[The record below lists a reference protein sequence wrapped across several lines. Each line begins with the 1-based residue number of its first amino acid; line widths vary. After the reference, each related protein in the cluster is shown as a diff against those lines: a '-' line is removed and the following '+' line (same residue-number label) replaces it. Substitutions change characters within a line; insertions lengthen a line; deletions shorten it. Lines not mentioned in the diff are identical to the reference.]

1 MEPRRYERITDVNF
15 LSGRKGW
22 VIAADACIILLL
34 IAYVVGFTVELRQT
48 STDNDVQRVVDTIES
63 LQRHSVIYLDDSC
76 RINRDWSYYAGW
88 HIGTAEEMLD
98 WISELNSDER
108 VMAQIVMIDTFSGVS
123 SQAKAGTQGDRRV
136 SYARY
141 DNLTQELM
149 TLLEDEPQSDV
160 VVTSAFANNVNGEQC
175 IAFASL
181 ISVLVE
187 GVSRQAF
194 LMRVEPVAMI
204 QEYCGLK
211 DAYNGIQI
219 SMVNRNGAYLFRAN
233 MLKNS
238 NFYEF
243 LRTYNDLTYPQAEA
257 VREKIN
263 SDPLPGKLT
272 CLNSQGNKTICAYSS
287 KTYNGWFLVGS
298 IEVSA
303 LSQASVQWSLLL
315 VTTLAFALLIAVNS
329 VYFLLLNKRLRES
342 LAAVEHANAAK
353 TRFLSTMSH
362 DIRTPMN
369 AILGMA
375 AIAQSNLDN
384 REKVEECL
392 RKLLLAGK
400 HLLTLIN
407 DVLDISKV
415 ESGKFTLSPTTFSLA
430 EEVENLINIIYPQA
444 CRKDIRLDVRLQ
456 NVLHEELFADK
467 LRLNQIFINIL
478 SNAVKYTPSG
488 GSIQVLLREEALDE
502 ENRLRLI
509 YRVQDTGIGMSQE
522 YIKTLYEP
530 FTREKDGRI
539 DKIEG
544 SGLGMAIAGQMV
556 SLMGGTIDVQS
567 EQGVGTTFTVRIEL
581 PFEEEKMPPV
591 LRAKRVLAMGSP
603 DMRMYLSEELH
614 ALDVQTVFADTA
626 EDAAAILSR
635 EDINAVII
643 EHQMPEWNALNL
655 ADALR
660 KACGGML
667 PPVVLSAYDAM
678 EVETAAQKAGVRAF
692 LPKPVFRSRLIR
704 LFDRLE
710 RKDAEKEA
718 EAREDAQSGAGMHLL
733 VAEDNDLNWEILQAL
748 LDMRGATAERA
759 VNGRECVER
768 IREAKDD
775 EYNLIFMD
783 IQMPVMNGYEAAC
796 AIRQLDDVKKA
807 NIPIVAMTADAFAE
821 DVAACRMAGMNGHIA
836 KPVEPKIL
844 TAALK
849 QYAKKTRETES

>member
-1 MEPRRYERITDVNF
+1 MNF

-63 LQRHSVIYLDDSC
+63 LQRRSVIYLDDSC
-76 RINRDWSYYAGW
+76 RINKDWSYYAGR

-98 WISELNSDER
+98 RISELNSDER
-108 VMAQIVMIDTFSGVS
+108 VMAQIVMTDTFSGVS

-149 TLLEDEPQSDV
+149 TLLGDEPQSDV

-384 REKVEECL
+384 REKVDECL

-407 DVLDISKV
+407 DI
-415 ESGKFTLSPTTFSLA
+415 
-430 EEVENLINIIYPQA
+430 
-444 CRKDIRLDVRLQ
+444 IRLSQMDAPMPSLKFEPVDLAQIAANTFEQLEMSARKADVSLQLDARHAVVEADRQMMDELLYNLCDNAIRYNVRGGSVRLE
-456 NVLHEELFADK
+456 VRPVRDK
-467 LRLNQIFINIL
+467 VI
-478 SNAVKYTPSG
+478 VC
-488 GSIQVLLREEALDE
+488 
-502 ENRLRLI
+502 
-509 YRVQDTGIGMSQE
+509 VQDTGIGISPENQE
-522 YIKTLYEP
+522 HVFERFY
-530 FTREKDGRI
+530 RV
-539 DKIEG
+539 DKSRSKATG
-544 SGLGMAIAGQMV
+544 GTGLGLAIVKHIAVKHNAQIT
-556 SLMGGTIDVQS
+556 LES
-567 EQGVGTTFTVRIEL
+567 ELGRGTTISVT
-581 PFEEEKMPPV
+581 
-591 LRAKRVLAMGSP
+591 
-603 DMRMYLSEELH
+603 
-614 ALDVQTVFADTA
+614 
-626 EDAAAILSR
+626 
-635 EDINAVII
+635 
-643 EHQMPEWNALNL
+643 
-655 ADALR
+655 
-660 KACGGML
+660 
-667 PPVVLSAYDAM
+667 
-678 EVETAAQKAGVRAF
+678 
-692 LPKPVFRSRLIR
+692 
-704 LFDRLE
+704 FDR
-710 RKDAEKEA
+710 
-718 EAREDAQSGAGMHLL
+718 
-733 VAEDNDLNWEILQAL
+733 
-748 LDMRGATAERA
+748 
-759 VNGRECVER
+759 C
-768 IREAKDD
+768 
-775 EYNLIFMD
+775 F
-783 IQMPVMNGYEAAC
+783 
-796 AIRQLDDVKKA
+796 KA
-807 NIPIVAMTADAFAE
+807 
-821 DVAACRMAGMNGHIA
+821 
-836 KPVEPKIL
+836 
-844 TAALK
+844 
-849 QYAKKTRETES
+849 

>member
-1 MEPRRYERITDVNF
+1 M
-15 LSGRKGW
+15 
-22 VIAADACIILLL
+22 
-34 IAYVVGFTVELRQT
+34 
-48 STDNDVQRVVDTIES
+48 
-63 LQRHSVIYLDDSC
+63 
-76 RINRDWSYYAGW
+76 
-88 HIGTAEEMLD
+88 
-98 WISELNSDER
+98 
-108 VMAQIVMIDTFSGVS
+108 
-123 SQAKAGTQGDRRV
+123 
-136 SYARY
+136 
-141 DNLTQELM
+141 
-149 TLLEDEPQSDV
+149 
-160 VVTSAFANNVNGEQC
+160 
-175 IAFASL
+175 
-181 ISVLVE
+181 
-187 GVSRQAF
+187 
-194 LMRVEPVAMI
+194 
-204 QEYCGLK
+204 
-211 DAYNGIQI
+211 
-219 SMVNRNGAYLFRAN
+219 
-233 MLKNS
+233 
-238 NFYEF
+238 
-243 LRTYNDLTYPQAEA
+243 RTYNDLTYPQAEA
-257 VREKIN
+257 VKEKIN
-263 SDPLPGKLT
+263 SDPLPGKLI

-375 AIAQSNLDN
+375 TIAQSNLDN

-488 GSIQVLLREEALDE
+488 GSVQVLLREEALDE

-581 PFEEEKMPPV
+581 PFEEEKTPPV

-614 ALDVQTVFADTA
+614 ALGVQTVFADTS

-643 EHQMPEWNALNL
+643 EHQMPEWNAPNL

-667 PPVVLSAYDAM
+667 PPVVISAYDAM

-692 LPKPVFRSRLIR
+692 LPKPVFRSRLLR
-704 LFDRLE
+704 MFDRLE

-718 EAREDAQSGAGMHLL
+718 EAQEDAQSGAGMHLL